1 MKSKLDLPVL
11 GAVFLIWLPVTPCV
25 AADHAIEDV
34 MKTVMKGGD
43 STFKKVSSGK
53 GSDADAKKLLEY
65 LNALP
70 GNKPPKG
77 DAASWKSKTSKLVQA
92 AGDVV
97 AKKPGAVE
105 ALKSAG
111 DCKGCH
117 VTHRKLLGF

>member
-1 MKSKLDLPVL
+1 MKVNLLKNTV
-11 GAVFLIWLPVTPCV
+11 GAATALYLLAGPSV

-53 GSDADAKKLLEY
+53 GSEAEAKKLLEY
-65 LNALP
+65 LKALP
-70 GNKPPKG
+70 GNTPPKG
-77 DAASWKSKTSKLVQA
+77 DAGDWKKRTTKLVQA

-97 AKKPGAVE
+97 AKKPGAAEV
-105 ALKSAG
+105 LKSAG

-117 VTHRKLLGF
+117 VAHRKLLGF